1 MWRAEKAFLSS
12 NIKKSMLNLRPTLET
27 SNMICLRTCASNVR
41 NILLQMN
48 VGVFQVISVDVY
60 LNQLQKTQVI
70 SSDQAGQASR

>member
-1 MWRAEKAFLSS
+1 
-12 NIKKSMLNLRPTLET
+12 
-27 SNMICLRTCASNVR
+27 MIGLRTCASDVR
-41 NILLQMN
+41 NILLQMH

>member
-1 MWRAEKAFLSS
+1 MDFYL
-12 NIKKSMLNLRPTLET
+12 KSVLTNLNLRPTLET
-27 SNMICLRTCASNVR
+27 SNMIGLRTCASDVR

-70 SSDQAGQASR
+70 STDQAGQASR